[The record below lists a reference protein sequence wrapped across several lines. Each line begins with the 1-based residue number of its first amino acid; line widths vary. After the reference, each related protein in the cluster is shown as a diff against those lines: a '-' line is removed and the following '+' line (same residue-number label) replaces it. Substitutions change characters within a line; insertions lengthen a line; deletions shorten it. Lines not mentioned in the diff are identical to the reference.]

1 MNKLTDH
8 QQSVLDFLK
17 SYSRENRMPPT
28 RMEICK
34 HFGWSSPHAAQ
45 TILIRLATAK
55 AIRFIPKVSRGIV
68 IL

>member
-8 QQSVLDFLK
+8 QQDVLAFLK
-17 SYSRENRMPPT
+17 SYAKENKMPPT
-28 RMEICK
+28 RMEICD

-45 TILIRLATAK
+45 TILIRLANAG
-55 AIRFIPKVSRGIV
+55 AIRFIPKVSRGLV